1 MLLDLPDVTVT
12 SGPEW
17 ADKLNTALETI
28 DDHDHTGNKGKK
40 IPIVG
45 VDINQNLDMQQL
57 EVVDTKAINF
67 KNLSST
73 LSGALNVNK
82 FHIVSGNVWFTNSGG
97 TPVQITDGNS
107 IVSNIIIPGSP
118 LMPSGAILDFAG
130 PVAPAGFLLCDG
142 SAVSRTTYSDLF
154 AAIGTTWG
162 VGNGT
167 TTFNIP
173 DFNGHTT
180 IGNGTY
186 ADTVSG
192 SITRTVGQRTGAAAH
207 ILTIPQMPSHNH
219 TQNPHSHTALLS
231 PNNAAIR
238 GSGGGAPEAV
248 ASAAVST
255 TTATNNP
262 TGGGLEHNNMQPS
275 VVVVKMIKT

>member
-12 SGPEW
+12 PGPEW

-28 DDHDHTGNKGKK
+28 DDHDHTGDKGKK
-40 IPIVG
+40 VPISG

-57 EVVDTKAINF
+57 EIVDTKAINF

-162 VGNGT
+162 VGDGT

-186 ADTVSG
+186 TDTVSG

-207 ILTIPQMPSHNH
+207 ILTIPQIPSHNH
-219 TQNPHSHTALLS
+219 TQNPHTHTTSVGTGSYLGAG
-231 PNNAAIR
+231 A
-238 GSGGGAPEAV
+238 SGGT
-248 ASAAVST
+248 VSGST
-255 TTATNNP
+255 GSTTATNNP

>member
-12 SGPEW
+12 PGPEW
-17 ADKLNTALETI
+17 ADKVNTAMEVI
-28 DDHDHTGNKGKK
+28 DDHDHTGDKGKK
-40 IPIVG
+40 VPISG

-57 EVVDTKAINF
+57 EIVDTKAINF

-107 IVSNIIIPGSP
+107 IVSNVVIPGSP

-162 VGNGT
+162 VGNGS

-173 DFNGHTT
+173 DLNGHVTM
-180 IGNGTY
+180 GNGTY
-186 ADTVSG
+186 TDTVSG
-192 SITRTVGQRTGAAAH
+192 SITRTIGQRTGAAAH
-207 ILTIPQMPSHNH
+207 VLTIPQIPSHNH
-219 TQNPHSHTALLS
+219 TQNPHTHTVAQVVG
-231 PNNAAIR
+231 AVGA
-238 GSGGGAPEAV
+238 GSGNTFQFPAGQSG
-248 ASAAVST
+248 S